1 MLNAIQITIN
11 GKNKSVSMNKFSENN
26 KKRKEYLKYFTGNT
40 PTIKTSCTNKP
51 QKQPVPQSVWNE
63 SSYEPSLL
71 FINEQLK
78 RKEWEDDWKQDEDGE
93 KPKRSVS
100 VFEGTCE
107 FHPLVVKY
115 GQTENM
121 LDEYGQIHNIKL
133 ESKFKPKYFLTAK
146 GLLDYR
152 KIDMLRKLY
161 ALCKFYSRVRGASP
175 DDVTVLPMAQTQ
187 FALVRLFG
195 SQVNVSNVIDCAK
208 KTGLIVTQN
217 ERYYFVS
224 ETTIYKEFWK
234 ENSKSKTYFYFKN
247 VEDELLDFCKEHRVS
262 PWTEKDN
269 PVPAVFELPDYI
281 KSRITISPHIKG
293 VVKPDIISVSEFES
307 SVRKILEE
315 KYPEYNEIQNLI
327 KEVNSCPFYRTH
339 PELQM
344 KGEFS
349 IRIKGNRLRKVGFR
363 VTNRACSVSKEE
375 KDNQIY
381 KSREIMLNA
390 LKLNGTHHDVRSS
403 IPKVMYLLSHGKW
416 LPQSADIYEMI
427 FESMKKSGS
436 TSLKNY
442 STFTAPLRELFKTAF
457 MTVNFS
463 KSEKEASRS
472 LSRRILTPRNKSEV
486 ESRNYFKD
494 EYTDEYKTITEGTKN
509 FIHTFVTEYRNA
521 VSSVIGFTSSSDIF
535 LYESLIYLKTLKT
548 LLKCSNAFECYDAF
562 YLNKNIDS
570 EVIETM
576 IEENA
581 LSTYRNLKETVT
593 FDRYVRTFSKSQTT
607 VYVHDGICCSDGFK
621 FTEKSFYSSITSLS
635 ESLAK
640 VQLKVYLK
648 NNWME
653 INVRNNIITVKNINN
668 TSINSSKN
676 EIIEY
681 ITNMIKMAVKYRT
694 INNNF
699 EKTGELKLES
709 LVRQALAG

>member
-1 MLNAIQITIN
+1 
-11 GKNKSVSMNKFSENN
+11 MNKLSENN
-26 KKRKEYLKYFTGNT
+26 KKRKEYLRYLTENT
-40 PTIKTSCTNKP
+40 PTIKTRCTNKP
-51 QKQPVPQSVWNE
+51 QKQPVLQLVRNK

-78 RKEWEDDWKQDEDGE
+78 RKEWEDDWEQDENEE

-115 GQTENM
+115 GQIKNI
-121 LDEYGQIHNIKL
+121 LDENGQIRNIKL
-133 ESKFKPKYFLTAK
+133 ESKFNPKYFLTAK

-152 KIDMLRKLY
+152 KNDMLRKLY
-161 ALCKFYSRVRGASP
+161 ALCKFYSRVRGANS

-195 SQVNVSNVIDCAK
+195 SQVNVSNVINCAK

-234 ENSKSKTYFYFKN
+234 ENSKSKTYFYFKK

-269 PVPAVFELPDYI
+269 PTPAVFELPDYI

-293 VVKPDIISVSEFES
+293 VVKPDVISASEFES
-307 SVRKILEE
+307 SVRKVLEE
-315 KYPEYNEIQNLI
+315 KYPEYSEIQNLI
-327 KEVNSCPFYRTH
+327 KEVNSCPFYCGH

-349 IRIKGNRLRKVGFR
+349 IKIKGNRLKKVGFR
-363 VTNRACSVSKEE
+363 VTNRACSVSKKE

-381 KSREIMLNA
+381 RSREVMLNA

-416 LPQSADIYEMI
+416 LSQSTDIYEMI
-427 FESMKKSGS
+427 FTEMKRTGS

-472 LSRRILTPRNKSEV
+472 LSRRILAPRNKSEV
-486 ESRNYFKD
+486 ESRNYFRE
-494 EYTDEYKTITEGTKN
+494 EYTDEYTAVTEGTKN
-509 FIHTFVTEYRNA
+509 FIRTFVTEYRNA
-521 VSSVIGFTSSSDIF
+521 VNSVIGFTSSSDIF

-562 YLNKNIDS
+562 YLSKKIDS

-581 LSTYRNLKETVT
+581 LSTYKNLKETVT
-593 FDRYVRTFSKSQTT
+593 FDRYVKTFSKSQTT
-607 VYVHDGICCSDGFK
+607 VYVHNGICYSEGFK
-621 FTEKSFYSSITSLS
+621 FTEESFYSSITSLS
-635 ESLAK
+635 ESLTK
-640 VQLKVYLK
+640 VQINVCIK
-648 NNWME
+648 NSWIE
-653 INVRNNIITVKNINN
+653 INVRNNVITVKNINN
-668 TSINSSKN
+668 TNINSSKN
-676 EIIEY
+676 EIIKY
-681 ITNMIKMAVKYRT
+681 IVNMIKMAVKYKT
-694 INNNF
+694 SNGNF
-699 EKTGELKLES
+699 EKTGGLKLES